1 MTLKERINADFM
13 LAFKN
18 KDMSKKN
25 FLGVIKG
32 EIQTEEG
39 RTGVAT
45 DEVVLGILKKMEK
58 SLTQTNTPESLKE
71 LEYIKPYLPQLMSR
85 EQVISLIKE
94 MINNGHDNM
103 GKIMKQFNTEYSGK
117 ADNKIVSEVAKEL
130 LANK

>member
-32 EIQTEEG
+32 EIQTEDG
-39 RTGVAT
+39 RTGVST

-117 ADNKIVSEVAKEL
+117 ADNKIVSEVTKEL

>member
-117 ADNKIVSEVAKEL
+117 ADNKIVSEVTKEL

>member
-1 MTLKERINADFM
+1 MTLKERINTDFM

-85 EQVISLIKE
+85 EQVVSLIKE

>member
-18 KDMSKKN
+18 KDMPKKN

-71 LEYIKPYLPQLMSR
+71 LDYIKPYLPQLMSR
-85 EQVISLIKE
+85 EQVVSLIKE

>member
-71 LEYIKPYLPQLMSR
+71 LEYVKPYLPQLMSR

-117 ADNKIVSEVAKEL
+117 ADNKIVSEVTKEL